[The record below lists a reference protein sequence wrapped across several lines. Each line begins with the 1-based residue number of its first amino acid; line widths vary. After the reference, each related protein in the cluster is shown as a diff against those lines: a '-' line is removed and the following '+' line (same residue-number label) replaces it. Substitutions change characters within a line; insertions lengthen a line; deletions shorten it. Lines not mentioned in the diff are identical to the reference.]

1 MFKSLFVLIV
11 ALLSLALVTLAVS
24 QPWIRQSES
33 RELSWPPRLIFQP
46 DARNLDAYHRD
57 EQTRV
62 DTNTGL
68 AIYQHSERT
77 LADPVAGLKIYQE
90 SEHTYVDPQDGMTI
104 YHQSERT
111 RNPVRF
117 NPYQLSE
124 WFGE

>member
-1 MFKSLFVLIV
+1 MFKSRFVLIV

-24 QPWIRQSES
+24 QPWVTESES
-33 RELSWPPRLIFQP
+33 QELSWPPRLVIQP
-46 DARNLDAYHRD
+46 VARNLDAYHQS

-62 DTNTGL
+62 DPNTGL
-68 AIYQHSERT
+68 AIYQQSERT
-77 LADPVAGLKIYQE
+77 LVDPLAGLKIYQE
-90 SEHTYVDPQDGMTI
+90 SERTYVDPQDGMTI